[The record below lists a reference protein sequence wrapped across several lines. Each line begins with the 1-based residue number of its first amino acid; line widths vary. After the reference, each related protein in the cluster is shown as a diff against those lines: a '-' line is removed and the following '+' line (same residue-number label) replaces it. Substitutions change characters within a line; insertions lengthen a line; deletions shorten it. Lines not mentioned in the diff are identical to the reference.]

1 MYNADAHG
9 TCAHTHYIYV
19 CVCIRAD
26 HSSPAR
32 HAAAMCLHMC
42 ILCIHALWIC
52 LYMYMYNCMAR
63 LYIYNML
70 LCRHW
75 LLQRADTNHGVGY
88 KSRQRLQIT
97 VIPLQITAT
106 ATNHGKAVTNHGSDR
121 HKITAKMAIVSSS
134 RLSSRLVFAFGAGSL
149 RFGGAKYKSRH
160 STPNHA
166 SGHAKSRHR
175 LWQVCVDFF
184 CLGFIFLVL
193 CPFPSLRSPVPSLHS
208 PVPSLRSP
216 IPCSV
221 SPLPSSLPSRV
232 PFTSQIFPPLLCP
245 LCPRPHVHKANS
257 MHALILSNVCIA
269 PMHMAFGWSTTFSQL
284 NPAPLQCEG
293 RHIYRSP
300 AASTHA

>member
-1 MYNADAHG
+1 
-9 TCAHTHYIYV
+9 
-19 CVCIRAD
+19 
-26 HSSPAR
+26 
-32 HAAAMCLHMC
+32 
-42 ILCIHALWIC
+42 
-52 LYMYMYNCMAR
+52 
-63 LYIYNML
+63 ML

-149 RFGGAKYKSRH
+149 RFGGARYKSRH

-184 CLGFIFLVL
+184 VGASFFWCFARPLLFAL
-193 CPFPSLRSPVPSLHS
+193 PSLLFTLPSLLFALPSLVPSPLS
-208 PVPSLRSP
+208 PPVFLP
-216 IPCSV
+216 V
-221 SPLPSSLPSRV
+221 SPLPLKSSLPSCVRCV
-232 PFTSQIFPPLLCP
+232 PGPMFTRRTAC
-245 LCPRPHVHKANS
+245 
-257 MHALILSNVCIA
+257 
-269 PMHMAFGWSTTFSQL
+269 
-284 NPAPLQCEG
+284 
-293 RHIYRSP
+293 
-300 AASTHA
+300 TH